1 MFGCCRR
8 QGYEVR
14 TYSFEYP
21 QECVGSLTDAQIKAL
36 IDKMAA
42 SSLRAARFQIGAF
55 TMCASLSGQKL
66 TIKPPSWWCR
76 AKRIDLVFQLQT
88 VATRRDPEV
97 WGLFDFSTGRGRLIP
112 NNNFLLT
119 GTDSSPR
126 NLPDSTSRQMNRND
140 QNNESSEG

>member
-1 MFGCCRR
+1 MFSCCRR

-76 AKRIDLVFQLQT
+76 AKQIDLVFQLQT
-88 VATRRDPEV
+88 VARRRDPAV
-97 WGLFDFSTGRGRLIP
+97 WGIFDFSTGRGRLISYYSSWP
-112 NNNFLLT
+112 NRA
-119 GTDSSPR
+119 DSSPR
-126 NLPDSTSRQMNRND
+126 DLPDNESHQMD
-140 QNNESSEG
+140 QDDRADASSEG